1 MPDLPLPQARSE
13 WQAPQRLSRAACRS
27 LLLSDEIEWAG
38 DRWRP
43 TSSGRGAGLRERD
56 PRDEPRG
63 QRDREPRTRAPIDR
77 DTRGR
82 G

>member
-1 MPDLPLPQARSE
+1 MELPEARAA
-13 WQAPQRLSRAACRS
+13 WQMHQRLTRATCRALLRAA
-27 LLLSDEIEWAG
+27 EIEWTG

-63 QRDREPRTRAPIDR
+63 QRDRGPADR
-77 DTRGR
+77 ETRGR